1 MSKKFNKQCPEC
13 KSKSVIPI
21 KYGMPG
27 TKMRDDA
34 SEGKIM
40 LGGCCIE
47 EDANDRYCKDC
58 KHAWSKNTEYCTT
71 CLDVV
76 MYCDCYKSY
85 IEDKYDEK

>member
-27 TKMRDDA
+27 TKMQEDA
-34 SEGKIM
+34 TMGKIK
-40 LGGCCIE
+40 LGGCGIKE
-47 EDANDRYCKDC
+47 YDMNDRYCNDC
-58 KHAWSKNTEYCTT
+58 EHEWFKGTEYCTR

-76 MYCDCYKSY
+76 MYCDCY
-85 IEDKYDEK
+85 IGL